1 MEGVLILF
9 VLLALVVMVLI
20 KTAVT
25 VPQQSEYIV
34 ERLGK
39 YHTTLEAG
47 FHILIPFIDKIAY
60 RRSLKEESIDIPTQT
75 CISADNITLDV
86 DGILYLQVVDSRLSA
101 YGIQNYMFAAS
112 QLAQTS
118 LRSAIGRLNLDATFE
133 ARESLNRQVVMALD
147 EAAATWGIKVLRY
160 ELKDIKPP
168 RTVLDAMEK
177 QMRAEREKRAEIAR
191 SEGEK
196 QAIINRAEGNR
207 AEAIALSE
215 GAKTRLIN
223 VADGKAQEI
232 LRVAEAT
239 AEGIRRV
246 AEAIAAPGGM
256 EAARLEVAKKYVEEF
271 GRLAKSNNTMI
282 VPMNLTD
289 LSGMVATA
297 MSALDLKRQPP
308 TPLSTPQGAPLDLE
322 EAGHL
327 PERPRGMGRSSYF
340 KDKLEQ
346 PGRTDGAV

>member
-1 MEGVLILF
+1 MEPLFIIL
-9 VLLALVVMVLI
+9 VLLALVVVVLI
-20 KTAVT
+20 KSAVT
-25 VPQQSEYIV
+25 VPQQSEYII

-47 FHILIPFIDKIAY
+47 FHILIPFFDKIAY
-60 RRSLKEESIDIPTQT
+60 RRNLKEESIDIPTQT

-101 YGIQNYMFAAS
+101 YGIGNYLFAAS

-118 LRSAIGRLNLDATFE
+118 LRSAIGKLNLDSTFE

-147 EAAATWGIKVLRY
+147 EAASTWGIKVLRY

-207 AEAIALSE
+207 AEAISLSE
-215 GAKTRLIN
+215 GEKTRRIN
-223 VADGKAQEI
+223 EAEGKAQEI

-246 AEAIAAPGGM
+246 SEAIAAPGGM
-256 EAARLEVAKKYVEEF
+256 EAAKLEVAKKYVEEF
-271 GRLAKSNNTMI
+271 GRLAKTNNTMI
-282 VPMNLTD
+282 IPSNLTD
-289 LSGMVATA
+289 LTSMVAAA
-297 MSALDLKRQPP
+297 MSAIDLQRQHPP
-308 TPLSTPQGAPLDLE
+308 APMPGKTPASPQEQVISRQHSQAPDWTP
-322 EAGHL
+322 
-327 PERPRGMGRSSYF
+327 Y
-340 KDKLEQ
+340 
-346 PGRTDGAV
+346 